1 MREKLSGQEYGSLLM
16 VPQEEAT
23 ANSVPAAAV
32 IQRWQRCSDLL
43 GVKRARRYRVSDVK
57 SHCSA
62 AELHS
67 KLRNLSTGEE
77 SGILGVAVKCVDI
90 KKNTSGE
97 GGSLE
102 CY

>member
-1 MREKLSGQEYGSLLM
+1 M
-16 VPQEEAT
+16 VPEEEAT

-32 IQRWQRCSDLL
+32 IQRWQALFGFTGR
-43 GVKRARRYRVSDVK
+43 KRVRRRFRMSDVK
-57 SHCSA
+57 AHGLTV
-62 AELHS
+62 ELHS
-67 KLRNLSTGEE
+67 KLRNLSTGGE

-90 KKNTSGE
+90 KKNTGGE